1 MHTGLESPAV
11 SHTASDAA
19 AASESKRQT
28 IGACKSVQFC
38 YGMQLKQ
45 FLEKT
50 KHEGRGRGYIT
61 TFSGRRRPIKALS
74 SNEQGCMPA
83 ASQRAAAEADR
94 KAVNSTI
101 QGSAADL
108 IKLAMCSWAAWQ
120 HAHRHT
126 GTWLHV
132 RCGCAMQLALFAM
145 PALNGHIHAHAELC
159 RCMPLLL

>member
-1 MHTGLESPAV
+1 
-11 SHTASDAA
+11 
-19 AASESKRQT
+19 
-28 IGACKSVQFC
+28 
-38 YGMQLKQ
+38 MQLKQ

-61 TFSGRRRPIKALS
+61 TLNGRRRPIKVLGGS
-74 SNEQGCMPA
+74 EQGCTPA

-120 HAHRHT
+120 HAHWHT

-159 RCMPLLL
+159 RCMPWSL